1 MAAAAAAPSPLV
13 DAMFTV
19 LTGARQG
26 LSYGTKIRLPHAL
39 VMTLLFKKGTLES
52 KVKGIINMAFIHA
65 RNLALFVA
73 CYKASLLGLGAVDSP
88 PAGLTPGRPSRDWHP
103 ALAGALGG
111 YLVWGNY
118 SSVNYQVSA
127 DAEPAPTQ
135 RRSFLRSPPPQPTN
149 RPRTT
154 RSPPP
159 APSRQISLYVLSRVL
174 ISSMK
179 LAAQKQLKPF
189 KHFSFEQVYPVGAAA
204 VWAAVMYLWEQHPA
218 LLQPSLRTSM
228 DFLYRDGDPDA
239 LDRRRGL
246 LARLRPSNAA
256 LGVLAFTLLASLP
269 EADGGASKD
278 RRGGGASASGAVRGG
293 GGEAVPVR

>member
-1 MAAAAAAPSPLV
+1 MAAAAAPSPLV

-88 PAGLTPGRPSRDWHP
+88 AGLTPGRPSRDWHP

-118 SSVNYQVSA
+118 SSVNY
-127 DAEPAPTQ
+127 
-135 RRSFLRSPPPQPTN
+135 
-149 RPRTT
+149 
-154 RSPPP
+154 
-159 APSRQISLYVLSRVL
+159 QISLYVLSRVL